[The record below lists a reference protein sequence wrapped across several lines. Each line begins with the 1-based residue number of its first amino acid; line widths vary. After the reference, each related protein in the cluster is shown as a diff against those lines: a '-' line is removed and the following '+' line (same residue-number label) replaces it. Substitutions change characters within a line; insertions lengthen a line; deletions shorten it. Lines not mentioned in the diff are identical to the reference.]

1 MNQPRIFSKFL
12 VRQSKHI
19 IKIIRTLSLHLKII
33 HEIIILKKG
42 CDAHFRVNNEIID
55 LDRSVKAV
63 KQSKMTNDLIL
74 MTLHRISFKRV

>member
-1 MNQPRIFSKFL
+1 M
-12 VRQSKHI
+12 
-19 IKIIRTLSLHLKII
+19 KIIRTLSLHLKII

-42 CDAHFRVNNEIID
+42 RDAHFRVNNEIID

-63 KQSKMTNDLIL
+63 KQPKMTNDLIL